1 MTTYKS
7 EPPIRRPRT
16 RQRCL
21 LTNRYFI
28 LFMGLFAAYYVT
40 ESLLIGLTIIL
51 LNVWQLFVSRL
62 SPSNVSS
69 CEVTL
74 HEDCFTYRE
83 IKSKYCVDIDYN
95 RVRYVKM
102 HERFGLTT
110 LQIGIDEQAELSC
123 KNIEKSRELAIAL
136 RAKTGLY

>member
-16 RQRCL
+16 RLGWL
-21 LTNRYFI
+21 LTDRSFI
-28 LFMGLFAAYYVT
+28 LLMGLFAAYYVT

-51 LNVWQLFVSRL
+51 LNVWQLFASRL

-83 IKSKYCVDIDYN
+83 LKSKYCVDINYN

-110 LQIGIDEQAELSC
+110 VQIGIDEQAELSC
-123 KNIEKSRELAIAL
+123 VNIENSGALVNALKSAAGI
-136 RAKTGLY
+136 